1 MFETFS
7 VLDNNNLFVIPAL
20 SIFLKEWCSTVVLK
34 TLFPFFMGKIWNVWE
49 NSCYRINYAKKGEA
63 FLSFLWRKRLMSVR
77 LRVYSAAK
85 MLNAVSSTYDQL
97 AAAVSTKVI
106 FFWDQSQNMSS
117 SDFLPKKRPLIGWP
131 IWSTNYRPVFLA
143 ENHLNSDMTKNDF
156 S

>member
-7 VLDNNNLFVIPAL
+7 VLDNNNLFIIPAL

-106 FFWDQSQNMSS
+106 FFWDQSQDISS
-117 SDFLPKKRPLIGWP
+117 SAAKKQASDLPIIGLFFWP
-131 IWSTNYRPVFLA
+131 KITWTRIWQ
-143 ENHLNSDMTKNDF
+143 KNDF

>member
-117 SDFLPKKRPLIGWP
+117 STSLQPKKQASDWLTYLVYQLETTWTHV
-131 IWSTNYRPVFLA
+131 WSFPV
-143 ENHLNSDMTKNDF
+143 
-156 S
+156 

>member
-1 MFETFS
+1 MSETFS
-7 VLDNNNLFVIPAL
+7 VLDNNNLFIIPAL

-85 MLNAVSSTYDQL
+85 MLNAVSSTPNWRKISLLKSYFSEIRVRHEFKWFTAKKQASDWLVNLVYQL
-97 AAAVSTKVI
+97 
-106 FFWDQSQNMSS
+106 
-117 SDFLPKKRPLIGWP
+117 
-131 IWSTNYRPVFLA
+131 
-143 ENHLNSDMTKNDF
+143 
-156 S
+156 